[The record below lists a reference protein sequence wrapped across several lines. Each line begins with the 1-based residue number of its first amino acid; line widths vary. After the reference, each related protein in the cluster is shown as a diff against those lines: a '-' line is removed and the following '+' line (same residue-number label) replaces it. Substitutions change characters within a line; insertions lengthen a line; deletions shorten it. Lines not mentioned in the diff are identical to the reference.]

1 MSCGLICVTIAL
13 ITPSPARHGVLKWKF
28 LSLKFPESASMYE
41 NFTLITKILNELAN
55 LKLAFTNEEIL
66 SFVLDTLPSSW
77 EVFGS
82 ILAL

>member
-1 MSCGLICVTIAL
+1 
-13 ITPSPARHGVLKWKF
+13 
-28 LSLKFPESASMYE
+28 MYE